1 MPCDE
6 PSAARFALSSLS
18 AGYFAGDSTFGGPGC
33 SGDGTTLGGRVD
45 SSIALRG
52 PTASDNCVLGVATT
66 AVSGGVSTLI
76 DWGPSPFSSN
86 AQSAQQTTRSSQAR
100 AVRLTVDHADVSPRM
115 IRVYYS
121 PDSNFSQLVEVLS
134 VAAPPELASVTEAT
148 VGFGGIS
155 VSMPACCCSYLHQ
168 QSGSTMLAAAAG

>member
-1 MPCDE
+1 MLCDE
-6 PSAARFALSSLS
+6 PSAACLALSSLN

-33 SGDGTTLGGRVD
+33 TGDGTTLGRRVD

-52 PTASDNCVLGVATT
+52 PAASDYCVLGVATA
-66 AVSGGVSTLI
+66 AVVGGVSTLL

-86 AQSAQQTTRSSQAR
+86 AQSAQQTTRGSQAR

-121 PDSNFSQLVEVLS
+121 PNSNFSQLVEVLS
-134 VAAPPELASVTEAT
+134 VAAPAVLASVTEAT

-155 VSMPACCCSYLHQ
+155 VSMRECCCFFLHQ
-168 QSGSTMLAAAAG
+168 LSGYVMPAAAAG